1 MLSTFIAEN
10 YAIVRIVVVLAG
22 IACVVLAG
30 VLARAG
36 AKGRRIALVIAGLA
50 TLVIILLT
58 LTPHGKQLPAADCFL
73 EVDDPL
79 GDIFNV
85 ALFLLPALFI
95 VVAVRKPVLVLLGGI
110 LFSAGI
116 EVVQQ
121 LLRPVLS
128 RACDINDWIANS
140 TGAAAGVAIAVVV
153 IAVVDRLAKRRGGA
167 SDARESDA

>member
-1 MLSTFIAEN
+1 MLSTFIADN
-10 YAIVRIVVVLAG
+10 YQLVRIVVVLAG

-36 AKGRRIALVIAGLA
+36 AKGRRIALGIAGLA

-85 ALFLLPALFI
+85 ALFLLPALFF
-95 VVAVRKPVLVLLGGI
+95 VVATRRPLLVLLGAI
-110 LFSAGI
+110 ALSALI

-121 LLRPVLS
+121 LLQGLLS
-128 RACDINDWIANS
+128 RACDINDWVANS
-140 TGAAAGVAIAVVV
+140 TGAAVGVLIAFV
-153 IAVVDRLAKRRGGA
+153 IVTLVKRRTA
-167 SDARESDA
+167 

>member
-1 MLSTFIAEN
+1 MLSTFIADN
-10 YAIVRIVVVLAG
+10 YQLVRIVVVLAG

-36 AKGRRIALVIAGLA
+36 AKGRRIALGIAGLA

-79 GDIFNV
+79 RDIFNV

-95 VVAVRKPVLVLLGGI
+95 VVAVRKPLLVLLGGI
-110 LFSAGI
+110 LFSAAI

-140 TGAAAGVAIAVVV
+140 TGAAVGVAIAVIVV
-153 IAVVDRLAKRRGGA
+153 WAVERASKKKRSA
-167 SDARESDA
+167 